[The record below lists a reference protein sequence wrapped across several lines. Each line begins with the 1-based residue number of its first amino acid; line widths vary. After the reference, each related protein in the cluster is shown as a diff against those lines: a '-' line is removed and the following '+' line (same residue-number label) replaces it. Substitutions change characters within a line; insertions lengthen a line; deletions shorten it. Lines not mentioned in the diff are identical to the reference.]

1 MSSVQPFQ
9 FDQPTNT
16 VDALRRS
23 ISNRLVYQV
32 GKDVRSATKR
42 DWLFAIFYALRDR
55 TMDRWRASLN
65 AAEDG
70 DCKRVYYLSMEFL
83 PGRMLTNALMAL
95 GIYEETKTACAQLGA
110 DFDAITDLEA
120 DPGLGNGGLG
130 RLAACFLDSIAS
142 VGLPGMGYGIRYDF
156 GMFAQRIVDGQ
167 QVEEPDSWLVNGNPW
182 EFMRPEFS
190 HTVRFGGRLTTEN
203 GVVQWVDTDDV
214 IATAYDSG
222 VPGYELTSVSTLR
235 LWSARATSVINLDAF
250 NKGDYMRAV
259 EAKNESENVS
269 RVLYPDDST
278 DHGKELRLR
287 QEYFFVSASLQDL
300 LRRYL
305 RSHSSFDALADK
317 VAIHLNDTH
326 PALAVPELMRLL
338 VDQHRLDWNSAWS
351 LCCRIFSYTNHTLM
365 QEALETWSVD
375 LMGRLL
381 PRHLRIIYDLNA
393 RFLAGLHESHP
404 DEPDLLQRVSLI
416 EENGHRRVRM
426 AYLCLLASHKINGV
440 SALHS
445 ELMVQTIFTD
455 FARLFPER
463 FCNKTNGITPRR
475 WLAQA
480 NQPLARLIDDRI
492 GRNWRRHLD
501 QLSQLR
507 PLASEPAFNNA
518 VHLAKQQN
526 KRRLADYIARE
537 LGIRVDPESLFDVQ
551 VKRMHEYKRQ
561 LLNLLH
567 VISRYHQILA
577 NPQANWVPR
586 TVIFAGK
593 AASAYYMAKQV
604 IRLINDV
611 ASVINSDP
619 HVGNRLKLVFIPNYR
634 VTLAELII
642 PAADLSE
649 QISMAGTEASG
660 TGNMKFALNGALT
673 IGTWDGANI
682 EIAENVGMEN
692 IFIFGNRTQ
701 QVSELRAHGYQPRRY
716 YDNNYELKTAID
728 RIADGAFSPDEPQRY
743 QDLTRNLLESDYYQL
758 LADFPDYLAAQQRV
772 DALYR
777 KPSEWTRQAI
787 LNIAAMGP
795 FSSDRTIGEYAS
807 EIWNVQPLFGDD
819 SPSGQAVSVG
829 STL

>member
-95 GIYEETKTACAQLGA
+95 GIFEETKTACAQLGA

-203 GVVQWVDTDDV
+203 GVVQWVDTEDV

-259 EAKNESENVS
+259 KAKNESENVS

-287 QEYFFVSASLQDL
+287 QEYFFVSASLQDM

-404 DEPDLLQRVSLI
+404 GEPDLLQRVSLI

-526 KRRLADYIARE
+526 KRRLADYIGRE
-537 LGIRVDPESLFDVQ
+537 LGIRLDPESLFDVQ

-619 HVGNRLKLVFIPNYR
+619 HVGNRLKLVFVPNYR

-660 TGNMKFALNGALT
+660 TGNMKLALNGALT
-673 IGTWDGANI
+673 IGTDDGANI
-682 EIAENVGMEN
+682 EIRQQVGDEN
-692 IFIFGNRTQ
+692 IFIFGLKTPEVRD
-701 QVSELRAHGYQPRRY
+701 LRVAGYHPLNY
-716 YDNNYELKTAID
+716 YDGNPALKAVLDAI
-728 RIADGAFSPDEPQRY
+728 GGGQFSPDEPNRY
-743 QDLTRNLLESDYYQL
+743 SALINSLVWGGDHYML
-758 LADFPDYLAAQQRV
+758 LADYASYVATQAQV
-772 DALYR
+772 DELYCQPR
-777 KPSEWTRQAI
+777 LWCQQAI
-787 LNIAAMGP
+787 ANVAGMGV
-795 FSSDRTIGEYAS
+795 FSSDRTIGQYAKD
-807 EIWNVQPLFGDD
+807 IWHITPA
-819 SPSGQAVSVG
+819 PR
-829 STL
+829 

>member
-1 MSSVQPFQ
+1 MPTVVPFQ

-32 GKDVRSATKR
+32 GKDMRSATRR
-42 DWLFAIFYALRDR
+42 DGLFAILYALRDR
-55 TMDRWRASLN
+55 TMDSWRASRN
-65 AAEDG
+65 AAEDQ
-70 DCKRVYYLSMEFL
+70 DRKRVYYLSMEFL

-95 GIYEETKTACAQLGA
+95 GIYEQTRTACTQLGA
-110 DFDAITDLEA
+110 DFDAITDFEA

-130 RLAACFLDSIAS
+130 RLAACFLDSIAT
-142 VGLPGMGYGIRYDF
+142 VGLPGMGYGIRYDY
-156 GMFAQRIVDGQ
+156 GMFAQRIVDGR
-167 QVEEPDSWLVNGNPW
+167 QVEEPDGWLVNGNPW

-190 HTVRFGGRLTTEN
+190 YTVRFGGRLTSEG
-203 GVVQWVDTDDV
+203 GVVNWIDTDDV

-222 VPGYELTSVSTLR
+222 VPGYELTSVATLR

-305 RSHSSFDALADK
+305 KSHSGFDALPDK

-338 VDQHRLDWNSAWS
+338 VDEQRLDWDLAWS

-365 QEALETWSVD
+365 HEALETWSAD

-393 RFLAGLHESHP
+393 RFLASLHESHP
-404 DEPDLLQRVSLI
+404 GDPDLLRRVSLI
-416 EENGHRRVRM
+416 EENGHSRVRM

-445 ELMVQTIFTD
+445 DLMVQTIFAD

-480 NQPLARLIDDRI
+480 NQPLASLIDDRI
-492 GRNWRRHLD
+492 GPQWRRHLG

-507 PLASEPAFNNA
+507 ELANEPAFNNA
-518 VHLAKQQN
+518 VQLAKHQN
-526 KRRLADYIARE
+526 KRRLADYIGRE
-537 LGIRVDPESLFDVQ
+537 LGIRVTPQSLFDVQ

-567 VISRYHQILA
+567 VVSRYHQILA

-593 AASAYYMAKQV
+593 AASAYYMAKQI

-611 ASVINSDP
+611 ASVVNNDP
-619 HVGNRLKLVFIPNYR
+619 HVGDLLKVVFIPNYR

-682 EIAENVGMEN
+682 EIAENVGLEN

-701 QVSELRAHGYQPRRY
+701 QVNELRAHGYQPRRY

-728 RIADGAFSPDEPQRY
+728 RIADGAFSPEEPQRY
-743 QDLTRNLLESDYYQL
+743 QDVTRTLLESDYYQL

-777 KPSEWTRQAI
+777 RPSEWTRQAI

-807 EIWNVQPLFGDD
+807 EIWNVQPLF
-819 SPSGQAVSVG
+819 
-829 STL
+829 

>member
-1 MSSVQPFQ
+1 MPTVVPFQ

-32 GKDVRSATKR
+32 GKDMRSATRR
-42 DWLFAIFYALRDR
+42 DWLFAILYALRDR
-55 TMDRWRASLN
+55 TMDSWRASRN
-65 AAEDG
+65 AAEDQ
-70 DCKRVYYLSMEFL
+70 DRKRVYYLSMEFL

-95 GIYEETKTACAQLGA
+95 GIYEQTRTACTQLGA
-110 DFDAITDLEA
+110 DFDAITDFEA

-130 RLAACFLDSIAS
+130 RLAACFLDSIAT
-142 VGLPGMGYGIRYDF
+142 VGLPGMGYGIRYDY
-156 GMFAQRIVDGQ
+156 GMFAQRIVDGR
-167 QVEEPDSWLVNGNPW
+167 QVEEPDGWLVNGNPW

-190 HTVRFGGRLTTEN
+190 YTVRFGGRLTSEG
-203 GVVQWVDTDDV
+203 GVVNWIDTDDV

-222 VPGYELTSVSTLR
+222 VPGYELTSVATLR

-305 RSHSSFDALADK
+305 KSHSGFDALPDK

-338 VDQHRLDWNSAWS
+338 VDEQRLDWDLAWS

-365 QEALETWSVD
+365 HEALETWSAD

-393 RFLAGLHESHP
+393 RFLASLHESHP
-404 DEPDLLQRVSLI
+404 GDPDLLRRVSLI
-416 EENGHRRVRM
+416 EENGHSRVRM

-445 ELMVQTIFTD
+445 DLMVQTIFAD

-480 NQPLARLIDDRI
+480 NQPLASLIDDRI
-492 GRNWRRHLD
+492 GPQWRRHLG

-507 PLASEPAFNNA
+507 ELANEPAFNNA
-518 VHLAKQQN
+518 VQLAKHQN
-526 KRRLADYIARE
+526 KRRLADYIGRE
-537 LGIRVDPESLFDVQ
+537 LGIRVTPQSLFDVQ

-567 VISRYHQILA
+567 VVSRYHKILA

-593 AASAYYMAKQV
+593 AASAYYMAKQI

-611 ASVINSDP
+611 ASVVNNDP
-619 HVGNRLKLVFIPNYR
+619 HVGDLLKVVFIPNYR

-682 EIAENVGMEN
+682 EIAENVGLDN

-701 QVSELRAHGYQPRRY
+701 QVNELRAHGYQPRRY

-728 RIADGAFSPDEPQRY
+728 RIADGAFSPEEPQRY
-743 QDLTRNLLESDYYQL
+743 QDVTRTLLESDYYQL

-777 KPSEWTRQAI
+777 RPSEWTRQAI

-807 EIWNVQPLFGDD
+807 EIWNVQPLF
-819 SPSGQAVSVG
+819 
-829 STL
+829 

>member
-1 MSSVQPFQ
+1 MPTVVPFQ

-32 GKDVRSATKR
+32 GKDMRSATRR
-42 DWLFAIFYALRDR
+42 DWLFAILYALRDR
-55 TMDRWRASLN
+55 TMDSWRASRN
-65 AAEDG
+65 AAEDQ
-70 DCKRVYYLSMEFL
+70 DRKRVYYLSMEFL

-95 GIYEETKTACAQLGA
+95 GIYEQTRTACTQLGA
-110 DFDAITDLEA
+110 DFDAITDFEA

-130 RLAACFLDSIAS
+130 RLAACFLDSIAT
-142 VGLPGMGYGIRYDF
+142 VGLPGMGYGIRYDY
-156 GMFAQRIVDGQ
+156 GMFAQRIVDGR
-167 QVEEPDSWLVNGNPW
+167 QVEEPDGWLVNGNPW

-190 HTVRFGGRLTTEN
+190 YTVRFGGRLTSEG
-203 GVVQWVDTDDV
+203 GVVNWIDTDDV

-222 VPGYELTSVSTLR
+222 VPGYELTSVATLR

-305 RSHSSFDALADK
+305 KSHSGFDALPDK

-338 VDQHRLDWNSAWS
+338 VDEQRLDWDLAWS

-365 QEALETWSVD
+365 HEALETWSAD

-393 RFLAGLHESHP
+393 RFLASLHESHP
-404 DEPDLLQRVSLI
+404 GDPDLLRRVSLI
-416 EENGHRRVRM
+416 EENGHSRVRM

-445 ELMVQTIFTD
+445 DLMVQTIFAD

-480 NQPLARLIDDRI
+480 NQPLASLIDDRI
-492 GRNWRRHLD
+492 GPQWRRHLG

-507 PLASEPAFNNA
+507 ALANEPAFNNA
-518 VHLAKQQN
+518 VQLAKHQN
-526 KRRLADYIARE
+526 KRRLADYIGRE
-537 LGIRVDPESLFDVQ
+537 LGIRVTPQSLFDVQ

-567 VISRYHQILA
+567 VVSRYHQILA

-593 AASAYYMAKQV
+593 AASAYYMAKQI

-611 ASVINSDP
+611 ASVVNNDP
-619 HVGNRLKLVFIPNYR
+619 HVGDLLKVVFIPNYR

-649 QISMAGTEASG
+649 QISLAGTEASG

-682 EIAENVGMEN
+682 EIAENVGLEN

-701 QVSELRAHGYQPRRY
+701 QVNELRAHGYQPRRY

-728 RIADGAFSPDEPQRY
+728 RIADGAFSPEEPQRY
-743 QDLTRNLLESDYYQL
+743 QDVTRTLLESDYYQL

-777 KPSEWTRQAI
+777 RPSEWTRQAI

-807 EIWNVQPLFGDD
+807 EIWNVQPLF
-819 SPSGQAVSVG
+819 
-829 STL
+829 